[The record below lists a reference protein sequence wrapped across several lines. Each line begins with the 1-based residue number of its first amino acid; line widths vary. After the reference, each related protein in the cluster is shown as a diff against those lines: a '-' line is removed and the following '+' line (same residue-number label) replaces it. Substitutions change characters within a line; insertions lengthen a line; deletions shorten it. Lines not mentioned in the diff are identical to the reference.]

1 MVFYTLVLYLYS
13 YAHYLD
19 CGDILWC
26 VVVGNAEEEG
36 VEDEIFYADMNM
48 TAKSGGGGNQLDII
62 RTRAD
67 VERDLHN
74 PGIPFYVQLCVVIML
89 LFIL

>member
-1 MVFYTLVLYLYS
+1 MHIIYR
-13 YAHYLD
+13 
-19 CGDILWC
+19 G

-48 TAKSGGGGNQLDII
+48 TAKSGGGGGNQLDII

-67 VERDLHN
+67 IEHDLHN
-74 PGIPFYVQLCVVIML
+74 PGIPFYVLLCVVRMIL
-89 LFIL
+89 LIL

>member
-1 MVFYTLVLYLYS
+1 MHILYR
-13 YAHYLD
+13 
-19 CGDILWC
+19 C

-67 VERDLHN
+67 IEHHLHN
-74 PGIPFYVQLCVVIML
+74 PGIPFYVLQCVVRMIL
-89 LFIL
+89 LTLEI